1 LADLHW
7 LAESALTRIR
17 VFNIPPLK
25 IRLLRKMGLL
35 DRVLLIPG
43 LWKVGSM
50 LKRVLL
56 KLRLLKIWLRKAA
69 FLRPLVDIIP
79 VAFFSG
85 CARNG
90 E

>member
-7 LAESALTRIR
+7 LAESALTQIR

-25 IRLLRKMGLL
+25 IGLLRKIRLL
-35 DRVLLIPG
+35 DQVLLILR
-43 LWKVGSM
+43 LWKVGLM

-56 KLRLLKIWLRKAA
+56 KPRLQKIWLLKAA
-69 FLRPLVDIIP
+69 LLRPDIIP
-79 VAFFSG
+79 VAFLSG